1 MTRLIALR
9 EKMFNIYQ
17 KSFNRDSDIDIAIKN
32 SFETF
37 INQSEKTARSLVYYL
52 DDMYK
57 KDFK

>member
-1 MTRLIALR
+1 
-9 EKMFNIYQ
+9 MFNIYQ